1 MQYQTPVRVLLMS
14 ARAVVHR
21 KVALFRVLVI
31 PVIVWLCC
39 ALFIDL
45 DPSFASPLLNL
56 ALYILFSMLSIFMF
70 VVIAVSTHRV
80 ILIEERIGSVS
91 RLKLVGNKEWQYI
104 LALFE
109 LMFYCLPCAVF
120 LFIPNVGATIATVI
134 AAYVVSRLSLIF
146 PSIAIDVP
154 MNPRAS
160 WQATKQHQILMFI
173 VVFVFSLVFTSIEWL
188 MTKAG
193 VPGFIVSVFSVISI
207 VFLVAAL
214 SEAYK
219 EVMSSLESD
228 QSQ

>member
-1 MQYQTPVRVLLMS
+1 
-14 ARAVVHR
+14 
-21 KVALFRVLVI
+21 
-31 PVIVWLCC
+31 
-39 ALFIDL
+39 
-45 DPSFASPLLNL
+45 
-56 ALYILFSMLSIFMF
+56 MF
-70 VVIAVSTHRV
+70 VVIAVSTHRI